1 MFNCIKN
8 YFTTFFISYIVL
20 IFTKLIFIVY
30 LYDYFKDASI
40 IDLLLTIFLG
50 YKFDFATSGFVALLS
65 SLFNFRKTLF
75 AFSSAIFIV
84 ILLLTQ
90 LSDILYFYESSRHIG
105 YEITDTI
112 TDMGSL
118 FMTAYSQHTI
128 FTILS
133 LLFALFLFLFLLEYI
148 YKLKVQSF
156 NKLYFVNQFILL
168 LITIFFVRGMTQSIP
183 LNPWQSN
190 KIGDTK
196 LASIALNGTY
206 NIIYSL
212 ANKKK
217 QLQPLKLPNLDEET
231 IKLSLDEIYQE
242 NDTNITF
249 PIIKSKPNIVFLFLE
264 SWGATLIK
272 PYGGKYDTTPFF
284 NQLLQKSIRPTMMI
298 AGGHRTT
305 EGMFAVISSWQ
316 NPLGKSV
323 AKTQLQNFKYP
334 SIVNEFN
341 RIGYNSAF
349 FQGTSK
355 ETSGTGSFAQNLGF
369 KQSYGKK
376 DITKRIYEENYWGV
390 HDVDLYNFVQE
401 KLNSTLK
408 EPFVIGINGATTHDN
423 KIPKGIEKINFTTD
437 KINDELNALHF
448 SDMALKSFVEN
459 IENKYPNTIFVVF
472 ADHCGGGVSSM
483 LENYEIPF
491 ALYSKQLI
499 LPKYYDTYLSQ
510 RDIAPSI
517 YDLVIGNYKTS
528 NIAFSGKSLFQ
539 DNNFFADF
547 YHNGVLGWIENHHLI
562 QLNLTNNNLKCFDI
576 NQLDINETK
585 CIDKS
590 IKLKN
595 HALSFTK
602 TSQDLLFSNKIKSFN
617 RNKYIN

>member
-1 MFNCIKN
+1 MFNCMKN

-20 IFTKLIFIVY
+20 IFTKLIFILY
-30 LYDYFKDASI
+30 LYNYFKDINTLELFLSI
-40 IDLLLTIFLG
+40 FAG
-50 YKFDFATSGFVALLS
+50 YKFDFATSGFIALLS

-75 AFSSAIFIV
+75 TFGSAIFIV

-156 NKLYFVNQFILL
+156 NKMYFVNQFILL

-264 SWGATLIK
+264 SWSATLIK

-284 NQLLQKSIRPTMMI
+284 NQLLQKSIRPTIMI

-341 RIGYNSAF
+341 HIGYNSAF

-448 SDMALKSFVEN
+448 SDMALKGFVEN
-459 IENKYPNTIFVVF
+459 VENKYPNTIFVVF

-483 LENYEIPF
+483 LKNYEIPF

-499 LPKYYDTYLSQ
+499 LPKYYDTYLPQ
-510 RDIAPSI
+510 RDIAPSV

-547 YHNGVLGWIENHHLI
+547 YHNGILGWIENHHLI

-590 IKLKN
+590 IELKN

-602 TSQDLLFSNKIKSFN
+602 TSQDLLFSNKIKNFFQF
-617 RNKYIN
+617 